1 MEIKTLKPSDFKWT
15 ITDKIWR
22 AVEVAKNEWYSND
35 SRESALF
42 VLQDVFSDQL
52 DEARI
57 WDLYE
62 RGFDDEEVAN
72 MRGGVREQEWKTQRL
87 LDWINN

>member
-1 MEIKTLKPSDFKWT
+1 MKIKTLKPSDFKWT
-15 ITDKIWR
+15 VTDKIWQ
-22 AVEVAKNEWYSND
+22 AVEVAKNEWFSND
-35 SRESALF
+35 SKESALI
-42 VLQDVFSDQL
+42 VLQDMFSDQL
-52 DEARI
+52 DEERI